1 MSSRHRTQAAG
12 QLLLAIASRSGGAL
26 GYPAALLGR
35 SHSLMTA
42 DQERPLHVYAVTLRD
57 RSDGLRA
64 APGGRQRADSN
75 DCLHSYD
82 PAPPRAWFRSRGCG
96 CSPGDSAASTLIV
109 GPIHVV
115 YEVSLS
121 QGG

>member
-1 MSSRHRTQAAG
+1 M
-12 QLLLAIASRSGGAL
+12 
-26 GYPAALLGR
+26 
-35 SHSLMTA
+35 
-42 DQERPLHVYAVTLRD
+42 HVYEVTLRD

-75 DCLHSYD
+75 DYQHSYD
-82 PAPPRAWFRSRGCG
+82 PAPEGLVFRSRGCG
-96 CSPGDSAASTLIV
+96 CPPGGSAASPLIV

-121 QGG
+121 QEVA